1 MATVNQLVKQ
11 SDAPKQDLVASM
23 FEAQLDQYIKAIGG
37 EKQAIQ
43 FMRQAIS
50 LCKVNPKLL
59 DCDRNS
65 LLAEI
70 MSAAELKLSL
80 NSRLG
85 QAYLVPFKGKAAL
98 IVGYKG
104 YIDLFYRHE
113 LSKALY
119 AERVY
124 RNDRFNITLG
134 SDRRIE
140 HIPCIDGDRGDIIG
154 YYAYASTTRGQEQ
167 IYFMSHYEMVKFKN
181 STQNTQFSNFW
192 RDNFDEMALKTVI
205 RRVLTYMPKSIEFMY
220 AMAKDGEVLA
230 PISANQLSTPE
241 LIPNRQYDAPQVE
254 HVPAKKQLA
263 PKQAETIQE
272 EDEFAGVPS
281 AEEFQA
287 QQMQTMES
295 TADQI
300 EREAIYASCVKKMEE
315 LSILGHSSYAG
326 TKLHDA
332 LLALE
337 EASKTIPLDKF
348 LAKETQLQIVIDKLK
363 RQAEAQAQ
371 VKQEEF

>member
-1 MATVNQLVKQ
+1 MATINQLVKQ

-59 DCDRNS
+59 ECDRNS

-85 QAYLVPFKGKAAL
+85 QAYLVPFKGNAAL

-167 IYFMSHYEMVKFKN
+167 IYFMSHYEMVKFKD
-181 STQNTQFSNFW
+181 STKNTQFSNFW

-230 PISANQLSTPE
+230 PIVANQLSTPE

-254 HVPAKKQLA
+254 HTPAKKQVA
-263 PKQAETIQE
+263 MKQAETIQE

-295 TADQI
+295 SADQI

-315 LSILGHSSYAG
+315 LSNLGHSSYSG

-332 LLALE
+332 LMALE
-337 EASKTIPLDKF
+337 EASKTLPLDKF
-348 LAKETQLQIVIDKLK
+348 LAKETALQIVVDKLK
-363 RQAEAQAQ
+363 KQAEAQAK

>member
-11 SDAPKQDLVASM
+11 SEAPKQDLVASM

-85 QAYLVPFKGKAAL
+85 QAYLVPYKNNATL

-124 RNDRFNITLG
+124 RNDRFSITFG

-140 HIPCIDGDRGDIIG
+140 HVPCIDGDRGDIIG

-167 IYFMSHYEMVKFKN
+167 IYFMSHYEMVKFKD
-181 STQNTQFSNFW
+181 STKNTQFSNFW
-192 RDNFDEMALKTVI
+192 RDHFDEMALKTVI

-230 PISANQLSTPE
+230 PISTNQLSTPE
-241 LIPNRQYDAPQVE
+241 LIPNRQYDTPQVE
-254 HVPAKKQLA
+254 HVPEKKQLA
-263 PKQAETIQE
+263 AKQADTAQE

-295 TADQI
+295 SADQI
-300 EREAIYASCVKKMEE
+300 EREAIYASCVQKMEG

>member
-1 MATVNQLVKQ
+1 MATINQLVKQ

-59 DCDRNS
+59 ECDRNS

-85 QAYLVPFKGKAAL
+85 QAYLVPFKGNAAL

-124 RNDRFNITLG
+124 RNDRFSITLG

-167 IYFMSHYEMVKFKN
+167 IYFMSHYEMVKFKD
-181 STQNTQFSNFW
+181 STKNTQFSNFW
-192 RDNFDEMALKTVI
+192 RDHFDEMALKTVI
-205 RRVLTYMPKSIEFMY
+205 RRVLTYMPKSIEFMT
-220 AMAKDGEVLA
+220 ALAKDGEVLA

-263 PKQAETIQE
+263 TKQAETIQE

-295 TADQI
+295 SADQI
-300 EREAIYASCVKKMEE
+300 EREAIYASCVQKMEE
-315 LSILGHSSYAG
+315 LSYLGHSSYSG
-326 TKLHDA
+326 SKLHDA
-332 LLALE
+332 LMALE
-337 EASKTIPLDKF
+337 EASKTLPLDKF
-348 LAKETQLQIVIDKLK
+348 LAKEAALQIVVDKLK
-363 RQAEAQAQ
+363 KQAEMQAK